1 MLCGMLLVLQACGGG
16 GSSDSGSVGG
26 LVTANAGPKVL
37 SRVIV
42 TLPSTT
48 MLVGET
54 MGAAASGYDQ
64 FGAPMPIAAPVWS
77 TASSVVATTTPQ
89 GVINGVAPGNTSVTA
104 TVDGVQGATALT
116 VLVVPVSRIAVSPAL
131 APVAIGGT
139 QQLVADVR
147 DTRGNV
153 VTGHTLTWSSSAP
166 AVATVSA
173 AGVVTGVAIGTATMT
188 ATVDGVTA
196 TAFVTVTTRLD
207 PVARI
212 ALTPPADSIGMGQPL
227 QLTAALADANGNPI
241 TGRAIAWTSSAG
253 NVATVSATGF
263 VTPVAPGTTTIT
275 ASCEGQ
281 SATVSVTVLQNVT
294 VEIVNP
300 YPGLVSDDALN
311 IVAFVKTDLPIVRV
325 VAAVGLLT
333 QDLVLT
339 PIGAL
344 GGGFAWEGRMDISFT
359 NWGSVD
365 LVITATVQTGATG
378 SATQTFTHD
387 PSNVGGGIIP
397 DHKSKSVVPVVKPKI
412 P

>member
-139 QQLVADVR
+139 QQLVGDR
-147 DTRGNV
+147 
-153 VTGHTLTWSSSAP
+153 
-166 AVATVSA
+166 
-173 AGVVTGVAIGTATMT
+173 
-188 ATVDGVTA
+188 
-196 TAFVTVTTRLD
+196 
-207 PVARI
+207 
-212 ALTPPADSIGMGQPL
+212 
-227 QLTAALADANGNPI
+227 
-241 TGRAIAWTSSAG
+241 
-253 NVATVSATGF
+253 
-263 VTPVAPGTTTIT
+263 
-275 ASCEGQ
+275 
-281 SATVSVTVLQNVT
+281 
-294 VEIVNP
+294 
-300 YPGLVSDDALN
+300 
-311 IVAFVKTDLPIVRV
+311 
-325 VAAVGLLT
+325 
-333 QDLVLT
+333 
-339 PIGAL
+339 
-344 GGGFAWEGRMDISFT
+344 
-359 NWGSVD
+359 
-365 LVITATVQTGATG
+365 
-378 SATQTFTHD
+378 
-387 PSNVGGGIIP
+387 
-397 DHKSKSVVPVVKPKI
+397 
-412 P
+412 